1 MSQVQTLTS
10 LGFSFQ
16 QEVLKLSESGSSSG
30 SMAAS
35 KSSAFSFQNLD
46 DILETSIE
54 QIFRFKL
61 NSKKKNKNMGE
72 NQSTQSGVKQTFTAK
87 KNAITDDYE
96 ISKKVL
102 GLGINGKVLEC
113 THRQTKEKYALKVR
127 AHILTLFAKF
137 TCNFIFF
144 FKNLILIFQETLD
157 KSI

>member
-1 MSQVQTLTS
+1 MSQIQTLTS

-16 QEVLKLSESGSSSG
+16 QEVLKLSESGSSSE
-30 SMAAS
+30 SNYMAAS
-35 KSSAFSFQNLD
+35 RSSAFSFQNID

-113 THRQTKEKYALKVR
+113 THKQTKEKYALKVG
-127 AHILTLFAKF
+127 A
-137 TCNFIFF
+137 CNFFNFF
-144 FKNLILIFQETLD
+144 LKCVW
-157 KSI
+157 